1 MENNKIELKN
11 LIMVILAVALA
22 FLLKLKYIDGKES
35 FSVFSPKENNLKAIA
50 NANKAI
56 HETPTEEQPMPENE
70 NHNENN
76 EEVFKVVE
84 EAPRFPGCEDKVSN
98 DEKKRCADLKML
110 EYLYKNIKYP
120 LAAKERG
127 IQGRVVVTFVVEKD
141 GSISDVKVVR
151 DIGAGCGEEAIRV
164 VNSMDELAGKWIP
177 GKMNGNA
184 ARVQFNLPVSF
195 RLN

>member
-1 MENNKIELKN
+1 
-11 LIMVILAVALA
+11 
-22 FLLKLKYIDGKES
+22 
-35 FSVFSPKENNLKAIA
+35 
-50 NANKAI
+50 
-56 HETPTEEQPMPENE
+56 
-70 NHNENN
+70 
-76 EEVFKVVE
+76 
-84 EAPRFPGCEDKVSN
+84 
-98 DEKKRCADLKML
+98 ML